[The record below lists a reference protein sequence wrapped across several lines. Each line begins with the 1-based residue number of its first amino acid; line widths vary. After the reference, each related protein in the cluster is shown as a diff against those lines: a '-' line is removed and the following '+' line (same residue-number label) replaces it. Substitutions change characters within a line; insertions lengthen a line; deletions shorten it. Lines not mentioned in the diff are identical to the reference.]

1 MNKDKMAVFVAGDK
15 GSGENVMQIVFN
27 ADLEGRL
34 SVQARMLT
42 DANGNQWSDI
52 QGAPEWVLKSAYDE
66 KIAALEA
73 RLEKLEGAAT
83 QPVP

>member
-27 ADLEGRL
+27 AESEGGL

-42 DANGNQWSDI
+42 DANRNQWSDI